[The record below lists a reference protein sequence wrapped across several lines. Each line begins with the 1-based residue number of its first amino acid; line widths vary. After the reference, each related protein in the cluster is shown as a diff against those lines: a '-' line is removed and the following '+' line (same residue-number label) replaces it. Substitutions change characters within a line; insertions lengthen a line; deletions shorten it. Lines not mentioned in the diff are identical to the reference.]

1 VLINSE
7 RLWSS
12 LMEMA
17 EIGKI
22 PGGGCR
28 RLSLSPEDG
37 AGRDLFFRWCCEAG
51 CRLEV
56 DAFGNIFAIRAGTAE
71 PDRLVMTGS
80 HLDTQPIGGRFDG
93 IYGVLAGLEVIRTLN
108 DLALETDCSVAV
120 ANWTNE
126 EGARFSA
133 AQTGSKGF
141 AGQVSRDEAYRL
153 RAADGTSF
161 GEALAQIDY
170 AGHGGIRADQ
180 LVCYVE
186 AHIEQGPVLEA
197 SAKTIGIV
205 ESAQAARWY
214 QVAVSGETRHA
225 GTTPASR
232 RHDAFMAVSSFAVES
247 RRRVLAMDPN
257 IRFTMG
263 RVELGTNAPNTVPGQ
278 VDFTIDLRF
287 PDEQILDHAEAALR
301 DVLADVDR
309 QEGTR
314 SRLQATHLVPA
325 VRFDSDLTRG
335 IEILAGSE
343 GIRLSSGA
351 MHDACAIAVVAPTA
365 MIFVPSRDGISH
377 HQDEWLEPR
386 DAAIGADLLFRVIE
400 IKAGSTLSR
409 RSAE

>member
-1 VLINSE
+1 
-7 RLWSS
+7 
-12 LMEMA
+12 MEMA
-17 EIGKI
+17 EIGKV

-51 CRLEV
+51 CKIEV
-56 DAFGNIFAIRAGTAE
+56 DSFGNIFAIRAGSVETG
-71 PDRLVMTGS
+71 RLVMTGS
-80 HLDTQPIGGRFDG
+80 HLDTQPTGGRFDG
-93 IYGVLAGLEVIRTLN
+93 IYGVLAGLEVIRTFN
-108 DLALETDCSVAV
+108 DLGLETDRSVAV
-120 ANWTNE
+120 VNWTNE

-161 GEALAQIDY
+161 GEALAQIGY
-170 AGHGGIRADQ
+170 AGHGGVRAEQ

-197 SAKTIGIV
+197 AGKAIGIV

-214 QVAVSGETRHA
+214 HVSVSGEARHA
-225 GTTPASR
+225 GTTPADR
-232 RHDAFMAVSSFAVES
+232 RRDAFMAASSFAVEC
-247 RRRVLAMDPN
+247 RRRLFAMGPD
-257 IRFTMG
+257 IRFTIG

-278 VDFTIDLRF
+278 VNFSIDLRF
-287 PDEQILDHAEAALR
+287 PDEPLLDQAEVALR
-301 DVLADVDR
+301 EVLSGIDR

-314 SRLQATHLVPA
+314 SCLQITHLVPA
-325 VRFDSDLTRG
+325 VRFDSDLTRD
-335 IEILAGSE
+335 IEILAGNKCM
-343 GIRLSSGA
+343 RLSSGA
-351 MHDACAIAVVAPTA
+351 MHDACAIAAVAPTA

-386 DAAIGADLLFRVIE
+386 DAAVGADLLFRVIE
-400 IKAGSTLSR
+400 SRARSSLSR
-409 RSAE
+409 RSAECHPNG

>member
-1 VLINSE
+1 
-7 RLWSS
+7 
-12 LMEMA
+12 MEMA

-56 DAFGNIFAIRAGTAE
+56 DSFGNIFAIRAGAAD
-71 PDRLVMTGS
+71 PGRIVMTGS

-108 DLALETDCSVAV
+108 DLELETDCSVAV
-120 ANWTNE
+120 VNWTNE

-161 GEALAQIDY
+161 GDALAQIGY
-170 AGHGGIRADQ
+170 AGHGGVRAEQ
-180 LVCYVE
+180 VICYVE

-197 SAKTIGIV
+197 SGKTIGIV

-214 QVAVSGETRHA
+214 HVAVTGEARHA
-225 GTTPASR
+225 GTTPAVR
-232 RHDAFMAVSSFAVES
+232 RRDAFMAASSFAVES
-247 RRRVLAMDPN
+247 RRRLLAMDPN
-257 IRFTMG
+257 VRFTIG

-278 VDFTIDLRF
+278 ADFTIDLRF
-287 PDEQILDHAEAALR
+287 PDERILDRAEAALQE
-301 DVLADVDR
+301 VLSDVDR
-309 QEGTR
+309 REGTR
-314 SRLQATHLVPA
+314 SCFQITHLVPA
-325 VRFDSDLTRG
+325 VRFDADLTRD
-335 IEILAGSE
+335 IEVLAGNK
-343 GIRLSSGA
+343 GMRLSSGA
-351 MHDACAIAVVAPTA
+351 MHDACAIAAVAPTA

-377 HQDEWLEPR
+377 HQDEWLEPH
-386 DAAIGADLLFRVIE
+386 DAAVGADLLFRVME
-400 IKAGSTLSR
+400 SKAGSSLSR
-409 RSAE
+409 GSAE